1 MNASVTALEHGKNV
15 GIIALD
21 PRPLPAG
28 ARALRPTLLTA
39 GQSRYEEYREH
50 AAECH
55 EIANRWSDL
64 IKDQYEGLAC
74 QWLMLAKQER
84 PF

>member
-1 MNASVTALEHGKNV
+1 MNTSIAALGHRNNVAVIAS
-15 GIIALD
+15 D

-28 ARALRPTLLTA
+28 ARALTLLTA

-50 AAECH
+50 AAECQ
-55 EIANRWSDL
+55 EIANGWSDL

-74 QWLMLAKQER
+74 QWLMLAKRER